1 MNPSKGPT
9 QCPNCG
15 SYKTWHPGTVY
26 LWGGIVFAVLS
37 IPWMFILI
45 GIPFFFAG
53 LVLAGVGAAAKLS
66 GNPLQCRACHWQEKP
81 AQVDGDGN

>member
-1 MNPSKGPT
+1 MKTKSGPA

-15 SYKTWHPGTVY
+15 SFKTWHPGTAL

-45 GIPFFFAG
+45 GIPFFIASV
-53 LVLAGVGAAAKLS
+53 VLALVGLGQKMS
-66 GNPLQCRACHWQEKP
+66 GNPLVCRNCHWKEER
-81 AQVDGDGN
+81 AR